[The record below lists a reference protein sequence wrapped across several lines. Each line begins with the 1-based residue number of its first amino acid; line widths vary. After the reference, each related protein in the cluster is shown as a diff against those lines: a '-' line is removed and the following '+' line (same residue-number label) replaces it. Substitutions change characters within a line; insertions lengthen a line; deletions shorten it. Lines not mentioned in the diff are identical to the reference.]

1 MNNVIHASVN
11 VESKRIEPKT
21 PSGDLSFR
29 FAPDCAMLRTAELIG
44 LPLQEIGPVG
54 RRLILERRQRD
65 AALDVPR
72 VMFEQAYVC
81 ALLDIESFVG
91 QPLENDDEI
100 GRTIDFIEEA
110 RRSRADD
117 PLMGRAGDLIAVYR
131 PPTVTQLRRLRTR
144 HSRSQVVID
153 HLFPNLADEGICDR
167 EGLLYAISG
176 NPIWL
181 RLWTAFAKAVAACLR
196 SADPNLDWSSP
207 DAEVWRAINRV
218 SLEQRLRVHM
228 RPSKIRDLL

>member
-21 PSGDLSFR
+21 PSGDLR
-29 FAPDCAMLRTAELIG
+29 IGLAPDCAMLRTTG
-44 LPLQEIGPVG
+44 LVGLSLREIGPVG
-54 RRLILERRQRD
+54 RRLIFERRHRD

-72 VMFEQAYVC
+72 VLFEQAYVC

-100 GRTIDFIEEA
+100 GRAIDFIEEA
-110 RRSRADD
+110 RRFRADD
-117 PLMGRAGDLIAVYR
+117 PLMGRAGDLLAVYR
-131 PPTVTQLRRLRTR
+131 PPTVAQLRWLRTR
-144 HSRSQVVID
+144 HSRSQVVAD
-153 HLFPNLADEGICDR
+153 HRFPNFADEGVCDR
-167 EGLLYAISG
+167 EGLLYAIGG
-176 NPIWL
+176 NPIWI

-218 SLEQRLRVHM
+218 SLEQRLRV
-228 RPSKIRDLL
+228 RFEPSRIREWL